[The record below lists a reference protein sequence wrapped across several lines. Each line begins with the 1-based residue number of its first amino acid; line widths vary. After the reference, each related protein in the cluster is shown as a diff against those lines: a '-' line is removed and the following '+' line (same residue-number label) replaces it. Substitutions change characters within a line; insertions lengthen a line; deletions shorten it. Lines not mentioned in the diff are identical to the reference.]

1 MNAPHAGER
10 GVGTARHVVLQS
22 VDSSVFPGHFD
33 PYRSEPS

>member
-10 GVGTARHVVLQS
+10 GVGTAPCVVLQS
-22 VDSSVFPGHFD
+22 VDSSAFPGHFH